1 GTLRWDRA
9 SSSRLH
15 PLAFSL
21 SSSHAVPSSRHP
33 RRRRVLRTGV
43 CRLPRRTH
51 RHHLQRAAHRQRR
64 RDVPSPRWQPGQEQ
78 PVAVYVHLGILWLRD
93 VPRRAA
99 DRRLQH
105 PARLVHVP
113 PTAQGRRYQQRRLVY
128 PPLRGL
134 RVRLHVVPVPLQ
146 L

>member
-1 GTLRWDRA
+1 
-9 SSSRLH
+9 H

-33 RRRRVLRTGV
+33 RGRCVLRPGV

-51 RHHLQRAAHRQRR
+51 RHHLQCAAHRQRR
-64 RDVPSPRWQPGQEQ
+64 RDVPSPRGQQGERRQ
-78 PVAVYVHLGILWLRD
+78 QVAVHVHLGILWLRD

-105 PARLVHVP
+105 AARFVHVP
-113 PTAQGRRYQQRRLVY
+113 PAAQGRRHQQRRLVY

-134 RVRLHVVPVPLQ
+134 RIRLHVVAVPLQ